1 MVDLKKKSSN
11 IKERRFDTMRSDIEF
26 SPSYTMLTIQLD
38 PGEKIKA
45 ETGAMVAQQGV
56 EMQTGMG
63 GGGLFGGFKRM
74 LGGESFFLNTFT
86 AGNLGGWV
94 SLAPPSP
101 GDIKSLGLQSG
112 ENLFIQG
119 SSFLAC
125 TENVQTDTKF
135 QGFRGL
141 FSGESIFF
149 LRAYSEGGDGTVFFD
164 SYGAIKQVTVE
175 PGAELVIDTGHV
187 VAFTDNVEYSVSKVG
202 GIRSLI
208 AGGEGLVLKFRGNGH
223 VWVQTRNLSSL
234 ADKLMPF
241 MPGKKS

>member
-1 MVDLKKKSSN
+1 MKN
-11 IKERRFDTMRSDIEF
+11 TIEF

-38 PGEKIKA
+38 PGETIKA

-63 GGGLFGGFKRM
+63 GSGLFGGFKRM

-101 GDIKSLGLQSG
+101 GDIQSLELHSG

-135 QGFRGL
+135 QGFKGL

-149 LRAYSEGGDGTVFFD
+149 LRAFSEGGEGTVFFD
-164 SYGAIKQVTVE
+164 SYGAIKRVTVE
-175 PGAELVIDTGHV
+175 PGAELVVDTGHV
-187 VAFTDNVEYSVSKVG
+187 VAFTDNVEYSVGKVG

-234 ADKLMPF
+234 ADKLVPF
-241 MPGKKS
+241 LPGKKS